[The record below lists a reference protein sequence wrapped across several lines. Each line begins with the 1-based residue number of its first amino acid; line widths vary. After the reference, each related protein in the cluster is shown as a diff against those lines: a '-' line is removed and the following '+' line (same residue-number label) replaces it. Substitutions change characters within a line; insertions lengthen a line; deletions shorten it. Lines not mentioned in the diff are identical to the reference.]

1 MLPVIMLSHVYVL
14 IVSNIMLFATML
26 SVILMNA
33 VAPMNVPLRPL
44 NRGRRCKEKTP
55 FFEGFS
61 ECNKRQGAK
70 RLRGP
75 ALRSV

>member
-1 MLPVIMLSHVYVL
+1 MLPVIMLSPFKLYVL
-14 IVSNIMLFATML
+14 IPIIIMLFATMV

-61 ECNKRQGAK
+61 
-70 RLRGP
+70 
-75 ALRSV
+75 